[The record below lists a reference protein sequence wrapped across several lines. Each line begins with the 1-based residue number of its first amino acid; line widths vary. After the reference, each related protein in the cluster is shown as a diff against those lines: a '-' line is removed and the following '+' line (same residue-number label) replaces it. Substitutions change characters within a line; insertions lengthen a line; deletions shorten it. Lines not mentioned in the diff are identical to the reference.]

1 MSFQSVADIEEALRS
16 GGVTVRELYSIWDQ
30 RQPVADTARAKGADA
45 PRGGAPHL
53 AWMQGDLSLARR
65 FTERALKKEEFLL
78 VCDASREALRLWPN
92 ANEDERTELVRV
104 RMNYARALMCLGFT
118 RDARH
123 ELEPCASDAF
133 QPKLGR
139 TLKADILLQLGHIVR
154 EESHH
159 ATARAARLQ
168 TAEEALSFYQR
179 ALQLDPDRLEALVS
193 TAAASFII
201 GAEDSPMRAQAED
214 KAGQILALITKLE
227 DTEGPRVRS
236 TRAKATAY
244 SILGDTE
251 AAARSYGQLKDL
263 DGVTTTELTEARYY
277 AQFLSE
283 ALGKPRDF
291 FKEAF
296 PPLQLIVFSGHL
308 PDAPNTPNT
317 PKRFPAE
324 SIEPV
329 RTLLREKLE
338 QLDAR
343 VGLVSASAGADLLFI
358 EALRAR
364 EGEAHIILPWSQN
377 EFRRTSVEPFDVAG
391 QTPLWQPLF
400 DQAMEEAATV
410 RAIGQVYEPGS
421 AVGWEYLMEVTA
433 GIALNTA
440 RASRL
445 DVQPMVLWDGEPGRG
460 AGGTESFLAFWR
472 DQLQQGSIV
481 LDLPAAHGAKTRA
494 ATRRRED
501 RSERAIMHQEV
512 KTMLFADIVGYS
524 KLTEHVIPEFVETF
538 LTRVS
543 QLAADSKYA
552 PLHINTWGDAIYAVF
567 DFAHDAGSFALELTQ
582 MIKEGERDWLQKG
595 LYWEEQAT
603 GKGDPVKR
611 ALSIRIALHTGPV
624 FMHYNPVLRQLG
636 FTGSHV
642 SRAARLEPVTKAG
655 EVFASE
661 EFAAL
666 AELAAEI
673 DSRNAGG
680 DGSASSARFVCD
692 YAGSMHLAKGYPGRY
707 RIYRVLPKRIF
718 AIEELA
724 EAAHEL
730 YLVEARARGETPQT
744 NSSIRPWEELSEDL
758 KDANRA
764 QVADI
769 PNKLRQLGYDL
780 APGHGIPA
788 SEIKKTDA
796 QIEEL
801 SIREHDRWMKDRIR
815 HGWTYAPVRDNLR
828 KLNPLLAPWDQLSEV
843 EKEKDRDTI
852 RNIPRLIQKAG
863 FKVRKIAD
871 PANG

>member
-1 MSFQSVADIEEALRS
+1 MTFQNVADIEEALRS
-16 GGVTVRELYSIWDQ
+16 GEVTLRELYSIWDQ
-30 RQPVADTARAKGADA
+30 RQPVADTARGKGGDA
-45 PRGGAPHL
+45 PRAGAPHI

-65 FTERALKKEEFLL
+65 FTERALQKEELLL

-92 ANEDERTELVRV
+92 ANEDERTELVRL

-118 RDARH
+118 RDARR
-123 ELEPCASDAF
+123 ELEPCAEDTF

-139 TLKADILLQLGHIVR
+139 SLKVDILLQLGHIVR
-154 EESHH
+154 EDSHH

-168 TAEEALSFYQR
+168 MAEEALGFYQR
-179 ALQLDPDRLEALVS
+179 ALQLDPERLEALVS
-193 TAAASFII
+193 TAGASFII
-201 GAEDSPMRAQAED
+201 GAEDSPVRTQAED
-214 KAGQILALITKLE
+214 KARQILAVTARLE
-227 DTEGPRVRS
+227 DTEGPRVRT
-236 TRAKATAY
+236 TRARATAY

-263 DGVTTTELTEARYY
+263 DGVTTTDLTDARYY
-277 AQFLSE
+277 AQFLAE

-296 PPLQLIVFSGHL
+296 PPLQLIIFSGHL
-308 PDAPNTPNT
+308 PDAPDATNMT
-317 PKRFPAE
+317 KRFPVE

-329 RTLLREKLE
+329 RKLLKEKLE

-358 EALRAR
+358 EALRER
-364 EGEAHIILPWSQN
+364 DGEVHIILPWSQN
-377 EFRRTSVEPFDVAG
+377 EFRRTSVEPFDVPG

-421 AVGWEYLMEVTA
+421 SVGWEYLMEVTA

-472 DQLQQGSIV
+472 DQLQQRPVV
-481 LDLPAAHGAKTRA
+481 LDLPAANVGGRGA
-494 ATRRRED
+494 ATRRRDD

-524 KLTEHVIPEFVETF
+524 KLTEHVIPEFVGTF

-543 QLAADSKYA
+543 QLAADSNYA

-595 LYWEEQAT
+595 LYWEEPAT
-603 GKGDPVKR
+603 GKGDSIKR
-611 ALSIRIALHTGPV
+611 PLSIRVALHTGPV
-624 FMHYNPVLRQLG
+624 FMHYNPVVRQLG

-642 SRAARLEPVTKAG
+642 SRAARIEPVTKAG

-666 AELAAEI
+666 AELGAEI
-673 DSRNAGG
+673 DQRNAGG
-680 DGSASSARFVCD
+680 HNSPSSARFVCD

-707 RIYRVLPKRIF
+707 RIYRVLPKRTF

-730 YLVEARARGETPQT
+730 YLVEAHARGETPQT
-744 NSSIRPWEELSEDL
+744 NTAIRPWAELPEDL

-780 APGHGIPA
+780 APGHGLPA
-788 SEIKKTDA
+788 SEIKTSDA

-801 SIREHDRWMKDRIR
+801 AVREHDRWMKDRVR

-828 KLNPLLAPWDQLSEV
+828 KLNPLLVPWEKLSEV

-852 RNIPRLIQKAG
+852 RNIPRLVQKAG
-863 FKVRKIAD
+863 FRVRKIAEV
-871 PANG
+871 

>member
-1 MSFQSVADIEEALRS
+1 MSFQSVSDIEEALRS
-16 GGVTVRELYSIWDQ
+16 GGLTVRELYAIWDQ
-30 RQPVADTARAKGADA
+30 RQPVADLARAKGADA
-45 PRGGAPHL
+45 GRTGAPQL
-53 AWMQGDLSLARR
+53 AWMQGDISLVRR
-65 FTERALKKEEFLL
+65 FTESALKKEELLL
-78 VCDASREALRLWPN
+78 VCDASREALRLWPS
-92 ANEDERTELVRV
+92 ANEDERTELVRM
-104 RMNYARALMCLGFT
+104 RMIYARALMCLGFT
-118 RDARH
+118 RDARQ
-123 ELEPCASDAF
+123 ELEPCVSDAF

-154 EESHH
+154 EESHQ
-159 ATARAARLQ
+159 ATARATRLQ

-179 ALQLDPDRLEALVS
+179 ALQLDPERLEALVS
-193 TAAASFII
+193 TAVASFII

-214 KAGQILALITKLE
+214 KARQILALTTKLE
-227 DTEGPRVRS
+227 DTDGPRVRS
-236 TRAKATAY
+236 TRARATAY

-251 AAARSYGQLKDL
+251 AAAKSYGQLKDL
-263 DGVTTTELTEARYY
+263 DGITTSELAEARYY
-277 AQFLSE
+277 AQFISE
-283 ALGKPRDF
+283 ALGLPRNF
-291 FKEAF
+291 FKKAF
-296 PPLQLIVFSGHL
+296 PPLQLIIFSGHL
-308 PDAPNTPNT
+308 PDPPNATGA

-329 RTLLREKLE
+329 RKLLREKLE

-358 EALRAR
+358 EALRER
-364 EGEAHIILPWSQN
+364 QGEVHIILPWSQN
-377 EFRRTSVEPFDVAG
+377 EFRRTSVEPFDVTG
-391 QTPLWQPLF
+391 RLPVWQPLF
-400 DQAMEEAATV
+400 DQAMEGAATV

-421 AVGWEYLMEVTA
+421 SVGWEYLMEVTA

-440 RASRL
+440 RSSRL

-472 DQLQQGSIV
+472 DQLQQESIV
-481 LDLPAAHGAKTRA
+481 LDLPAADAARTRA
-494 ATRRRED
+494 TSHRRDD
-501 RSERAIMHQEV
+501 RSERSIMHQEV

-524 KLTEHVIPEFVETF
+524 KLTEHVIPEFVGTF

-543 QLAADSKYA
+543 QLAADSRYA

-567 DFAHDAGSFALELTQ
+567 DFAQDAGSFALELTQ
-582 MIKEGERDWLQKG
+582 MIKDGERDWLQKG
-595 LYWEEQAT
+595 LYWEEQT
-603 GKGDPVKR
+603 KDGPVKR
-611 ALSIRIALHTGPV
+611 PLSIRIALHTGPV

-642 SRAARLEPVTKAG
+642 SRAARIEPVTKAG
-655 EVFASE
+655 EVFTSE

-666 AELAAEI
+666 AELATEI
-673 DSRNAGG
+673 DQRNAGE
-680 DGSASSARFVCD
+680 DGSAAGARFVCD
-692 YAGSMHLAKGYPGRY
+692 YAGSMHLAKGYPGRF
-707 RIYRVLPKRIF
+707 RIYRVLAKRVF

-744 NSSIRPWEELSEDL
+744 NSSIRPWAELPEDL

-780 APGHGIPA
+780 APGHGLPA

-828 KLNPLLAPWDQLSEV
+828 KLNPLLVPWDQLSEV

-852 RNIPRLIQKAG
+852 RNIPRLIETAK
-863 FKVRKIAD
+863 FRVRKIAD
-871 PANG
+871 SASS

>member
-1 MSFQSVADIEEALRS
+1 MSFQNVADIEDSLRS
-16 GGVTVRELYSIWDQ
+16 GEVTVRELYSIWEQ
-30 RQPVADTARAKGADA
+30 RQPVAETVRAKGADTSRA
-45 PRGGAPHL
+45 GAPHI
-53 AWMQGDLSLARR
+53 AWMQGDLSLVRR
-65 FTERALKKEEFLL
+65 FTESALKKEELLL

-118 RDARH
+118 RDARD
-123 ELEPCASDAF
+123 ELEPCASDTF

-139 TLKADILLQLGHIVR
+139 TLKVDILLQLGHIVR

-168 TAEEALSFYQR
+168 MAEDALSFYQR
-179 ALQLDPDRLEALVS
+179 ALQLDPERLEALIS

-201 GAEDSPMRAQAED
+201 GAEDSPVRAQAED
-214 KAGQILALITKLE
+214 KARQILTLTTKLE
-227 DTEGPRVRS
+227 DDEGPRVRT

-244 SILGDTE
+244 SILGDTD
-251 AAARSYGQLKDL
+251 AAANSYGQLKNL
-263 DGVTTTELTEARYY
+263 DGVTTTDLTDARYY
-277 AQFLSE
+277 AQFLAE

-291 FKEAF
+291 FKQAF
-296 PPLQLIVFSGHL
+296 PPLQLIIFSGHL
-308 PDAPNTPNT
+308 PDAPDATNM
-317 PKRFPAE
+317 PKRFPPE

-329 RTLLREKLE
+329 RALLRDKLE
-338 QLDAR
+338 ELDAR

-364 EGEAHIILPWSQN
+364 KGDVHVILPWSQN
-377 EFRRTSVEPFDVAG
+377 EFRRTSVEPFDLPEKPA
-391 QTPLWQPLF
+391 LWQPLF

-421 AVGWEYLMEVTA
+421 SVGWEYLMEVTA

-472 DQLQQGSIV
+472 DQLQQQAIV
-481 LDLPAAHGAKTRA
+481 LDLPAATGGRIKLAS
-494 ATRRRED
+494 RRKED

-543 QLAADSKYA
+543 QLAADSKHA

-567 DFAHDAGSFALELTQ
+567 DFAHDAGAFGLELTE
-582 MIKEGERDWLQKG
+582 MIKEGEKDWLQKG
-595 LYWEEQAT
+595 LYWEEPPTAKE
-603 GKGDPVKR
+603 GPIKKP
-611 ALSIRIALHTGPV
+611 LNIRIALHTGPV

-642 SRAARLEPVTKAG
+642 SRAARIEPVTKPG

-666 AELAAEI
+666 AELGAEI
-673 DSRNAGG
+673 ERRSSGEG
-680 DGSASSARFVCD
+680 QASGARFVCD

-707 RIYRVLPKRIF
+707 RIYRVLPKKVF

-730 YLVEARARGETPQT
+730 YLIEARARGETPQT
-744 NSSIRPWEELSEDL
+744 NSSIRPWAELSEDL

-769 PNKLRQLGYDL
+769 PLKLRRLGYDL
-780 APGHGIPA
+780 APGHGLSPH
-788 SEIKKTDA
+788 EIKKTDA

-815 HGWTYAPVRDNLR
+815 HGWTYASVRDNLR
-828 KLNPLLAPWDQLSEV
+828 KLNPLLVPWDQLSEV

-852 RNIPRLIQKAG
+852 RNIPRLIEKAG
-863 FKVRKIAD
+863 FRVRKIAE
-871 PANG
+871 PS

>member
-1 MSFQSVADIEEALRS
+1 MTFQNVADIEEALRS
-16 GGVTVRELYSIWDQ
+16 GEVTLRELYSIWDQ
-30 RQPVADTARAKGADA
+30 RQPVADTARGKGGDA
-45 PRGGAPHL
+45 PRAGAPHI

-65 FTERALKKEEFLL
+65 FTERALQKEELLL

-92 ANEDERTELVRV
+92 ANEDERTELVRL

-118 RDARH
+118 RDARR
-123 ELEPCASDAF
+123 ELEPCAEDTF

-139 TLKADILLQLGHIVR
+139 SLKVDILLQLGHIVR
-154 EESHH
+154 EDSHH

-168 TAEEALSFYQR
+168 MAEEALGFYQR
-179 ALQLDPDRLEALVS
+179 ALQLDPERLEALVS
-193 TAAASFII
+193 TAGASFII
-201 GAEDSPMRAQAED
+201 GAEDSPVRTQAED
-214 KAGQILALITKLE
+214 KARQILAVTARLE
-227 DTEGPRVRS
+227 DTEGPRVRT
-236 TRAKATAY
+236 TRARATAY

-263 DGVTTTELTEARYY
+263 DGVTTTDLTDARYY
-277 AQFLSE
+277 AQFLAE

-296 PPLQLIVFSGHL
+296 PPLQLIIFSGHL
-308 PDAPNTPNT
+308 PDAPDATNMT
-317 PKRFPAE
+317 KRFPVE

-329 RTLLREKLE
+329 RKLLKEKLE

-358 EALRAR
+358 EALRER
-364 EGEAHIILPWSQN
+364 DGEVHIILPWSQN
-377 EFRRTSVEPFDVAG
+377 EFRRTSVEPFDVPG

-421 AVGWEYLMEVTA
+421 SVGWEYLMEVTA

-472 DQLQQGSIV
+472 DQLQQRPVV
-481 LDLPAAHGAKTRA
+481 LDLPAANVGGRGA
-494 ATRRRED
+494 ATRRRDD

-524 KLTEHVIPEFVETF
+524 KLTEHVIPEFVGTF
-538 LTRVS
+538 LARVS
-543 QLAADSKYA
+543 QLAADSNYA

-595 LYWEEQAT
+595 LYWEEPAT
-603 GKGDPVKR
+603 GKGDSIKR
-611 ALSIRIALHTGPV
+611 PLSIRVALHTGPV
-624 FMHYNPVLRQLG
+624 FMHYNPVVRQLG

-642 SRAARLEPVTKAG
+642 SRAARIEPVTKAG

-666 AELAAEI
+666 AELGAEI
-673 DSRNAGG
+673 DQRNAGG
-680 DGSASSARFVCD
+680 HNSSSSARFVCD

-707 RIYRVLPKRIF
+707 RIYRVLPKRTF

-730 YLVEARARGETPQT
+730 YLVEAHARAETPQT
-744 NSSIRPWEELSEDL
+744 NTAIRPWAELPEDL

-780 APGHGIPA
+780 APGHGLPA
-788 SEIKKTDA
+788 SEIKTSDA

-801 SIREHDRWMKDRIR
+801 AVREHDRWMKDRVR

-828 KLNPLLAPWDQLSEV
+828 KLNPLLVSWEKLSEV

-852 RNIPRLIQKAG
+852 RNIPRLVQKAG
-863 FKVRKIAD
+863 FRVRKIAE
-871 PANG
+871 A

>member
-1 MSFQSVADIEEALRS
+1 MTFQNVADIEEALRS
-16 GGVTVRELYSIWDQ
+16 GEVTLRELYSIWDQ
-30 RQPVADTARAKGADA
+30 RQPVADTARGKGGDA
-45 PRGGAPHL
+45 PRAGAPHI

-65 FTERALKKEEFLL
+65 FTERALQKEELLL

-92 ANEDERTELVRV
+92 ANEDERTELVRL

-118 RDARH
+118 RDARR
-123 ELEPCASDAF
+123 ELEPCAEDTF

-139 TLKADILLQLGHIVR
+139 SLKVDILLQLGHIVR
-154 EESHH
+154 EDSHH

-168 TAEEALSFYQR
+168 MAEEALGFYQR
-179 ALQLDPDRLEALVS
+179 ALQLDPERLEALVS
-193 TAAASFII
+193 TAGASFII
-201 GAEDSPMRAQAED
+201 GAEDSPVRTQAED
-214 KAGQILALITKLE
+214 KARQILAVTARLE
-227 DTEGPRVRS
+227 DTEGPRVRT
-236 TRAKATAY
+236 TRARATAY

-263 DGVTTTELTEARYY
+263 DGVTTTDLTDARYY
-277 AQFLSE
+277 AQFLAE

-296 PPLQLIVFSGHL
+296 PPLQLIIFSGHL
-308 PDAPNTPNT
+308 PDAPDATNMT
-317 PKRFPAE
+317 KRFPVE

-329 RTLLREKLE
+329 RKLLKEKLE

-358 EALRAR
+358 EALRER
-364 EGEAHIILPWSQN
+364 DGEVHIILPWSQN
-377 EFRRTSVEPFDVAG
+377 EFRRTSVEPFDVPG

-421 AVGWEYLMEVTA
+421 SVGWEYLMEVTA

-472 DQLQQGSIV
+472 DQLQQRPVV
-481 LDLPAAHGAKTRA
+481 LDLPAANVGGRGA
-494 ATRRRED
+494 ATRRRDD

-524 KLTEHVIPEFVETF
+524 KLTEHVIPEFVGTF

-543 QLAADSKYA
+543 QLAADSNYA

-595 LYWEEQAT
+595 LYWEEPAT
-603 GKGDPVKR
+603 GKGDSIKR
-611 ALSIRIALHTGPV
+611 PLSIRVALHTGPV
-624 FMHYNPVLRQLG
+624 FMHYNPVVRQLG

-642 SRAARLEPVTKAG
+642 SRAARIEPVTKAG

-666 AELAAEI
+666 AELGAEI
-673 DSRNAGG
+673 DQRNAGG
-680 DGSASSARFVCD
+680 HNSPSSARFVCD

-707 RIYRVLPKRIF
+707 RIYRVLPKRTF

-730 YLVEARARGETPQT
+730 YLVEAHARGETPQT
-744 NSSIRPWEELSEDL
+744 NTAIRPWAELPEDL

-780 APGHGIPA
+780 APGHGLPA
-788 SEIKKTDA
+788 SEIKTSDA

-801 SIREHDRWMKDRIR
+801 AVREHDRWMKDRVR

-828 KLNPLLAPWDQLSEV
+828 KLNPLLVPWEKLSEV

-852 RNIPRLIQKAG
+852 RNIPRLVQKAG
-863 FKVRKIAD
+863 FRVRKIAE
-871 PANG
+871 A